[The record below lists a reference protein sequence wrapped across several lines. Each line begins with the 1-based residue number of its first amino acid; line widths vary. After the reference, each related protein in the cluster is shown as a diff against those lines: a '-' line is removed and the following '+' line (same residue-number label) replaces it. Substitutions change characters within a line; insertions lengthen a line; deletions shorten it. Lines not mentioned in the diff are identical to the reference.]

1 MIFTAVKNSI
11 SYTSTRVKNND
22 STVTL
27 LLLLLLLLISVVVMM
42 VVVVVVEAVAF
53 VKSKLCHTNG
63 IHRLCRPV
71 LVECNGEGMTLK
83 RTNSVLLECIQLTS
97 AVNKMSAN

>member
-1 MIFTAVKNSI
+1 
-11 SYTSTRVKNND
+11 
-22 STVTL
+22 
-27 LLLLLLLLISVVVMM
+27 MM
-42 VVVVVVEAVAF
+42 VVVVAAVEAAAF

-71 LVECNGEGMTLK
+71 LVECNSEGMALK
-83 RTNSVLLECIQLTS
+83 RTNSMLLECIQLTS

>member
-11 SYTSTRVKNND
+11 SYNSTRVKNND
-22 STVTL
+22 STVI
-27 LLLLLLLLISVVVMM
+27 LLLLILVVVMM
-42 VVVVVVEAVAF
+42 VVVVVVAAAF

-71 LVECNGEGMTLK
+71 LVECNSEGMTK
-83 RTNSVLLECIQLTS
+83 RSNSMLLECIQLTS